1 MAAAVVAAAAGGPAL
16 LLLLLPPPRPPR
28 PPPLRGCAGPD
39 RRGAL
44 RGALGAAVWG
54 WVCGGTGVCRVPQ
67 TEACGGSSGGKVG
80 RGWARCDGKVD
91 NSDVSAVFA

>member
-1 MAAAVVAAAAGGPAL
+1 
-16 LLLLLPPPRPPR
+16 
-28 PPPLRGCAGPD
+28 
-39 RRGAL
+39 
-44 RGALGAAVWG
+44 
-54 WVCGGTGVCRVPQ
+54 VCGGTGVCRVPQ